1 MNLQFEDLSIRLAET
16 PTFAVDVLEEVENVL
31 QVVVENREEFPVF
44 VQLDDDQIL
53 CTSYLFDHAQIKD
66 GQLEAMQAAMLAM
79 NVPMPLSA
87 FGLIRDRYVIFGALA
102 RHASFEDLMHEIEV
116 LSDNSLEAVEAM
128 IDYLKQ
134 EKTA

>member
-1 MNLQFEDLSIRLAET
+1 
-16 PTFAVDVLEEVENVL
+16 VLEEVENVL

-53 CTSYLFDHAQIKD
+53 CTSYLFDHAHIKD